1 MEASTNF
8 STGQLF
14 LTDARLYLGVANHLR
29 HQALGRVFGLS
40 REQSNVLT
48 VVALLGAADAVYE
61 GGRRLGA
68 IRPPVP
74 SSNAALGAL
83 ALRDAAIGAVAPASR
98 GVPGFGGLVTIA
110 VLGGLAAPA
119 LRRAAHRMHI
129 AEQHLRASELQVRRA
144 RIRRYVAAREHARSR
159 SSG

>member
-29 HQALGRVFGLS
+29 HQALGRAFGLS

-48 VVALLGAADAVYE
+48 AMALLGAADAVYE
-61 GGRRLGA
+61 GGRRLGSL
-68 IRPPVP
+68 RPGMP

-98 GVPGFGGLVTIA
+98 GVPGFGTLVTVA

-119 LRRAAHRMHI
+119 LRRAAHRLRI

-144 RIRRYVAAREHARSR
+144 RIRRYVAAREHARSG
-159 SSG
+159 SSS